1 MAKQL
6 NLMDANQLTIL
17 RGMNDTCGSLFKGI
31 RDNMTVEQQT
41 RQIEQN
47 LNQMAKAGKLDTDTL
62 GNDLQLAM
70 EKIQE
75 NLSDKSQKG
84 SEDLVKNVS
93 GMAKD
98 AAKDSKSMEQ
108 DFVQNTKSM
117 KDSAT
122 NTSKKM
128 ADQMISDYNR
138 IKTTYSRSISTNVTI
153 NQRTVKSTV
162 SAVSYTH
169 LTLPTIGG

>member
-1 MAKQL
+1 
-6 NLMDANQLTIL
+6 
-17 RGMNDTCGSLFKGI
+17 
-31 RDNMTVEQQT
+31 
-41 RQIEQN
+41 
-47 LNQMAKAGKLDTDTL
+47 
-62 GNDLQLAM
+62 
-70 EKIQE
+70 
-75 NLSDKSQKG
+75 
-84 SEDLVKNVS
+84 
-93 GMAKD
+93 MAKD

-122 NTSKKM
+122 STSKKM

-162 SAVSYTH
+162 NAQSDDFPVQSRAINPALFSAKNIDSRALASNIETRARGFATESQQVINSVAQNRSFDRYFKAS
-169 LTLPTIGG
+169 LTLCLKKVKDYHATFI